1 MLKRTLTLTLLVL
14 AGAAGAQQDAVP
26 TLVPPT
32 PVIWPTAGAGAAAGE
47 SAVARIGRDGRV
59 RVGILFNAAPFAVLN
74 VRGEVAGMEADI
86 ARSMGELWGVDVDF
100 VQVTR
105 QSALKTL
112 RSGAVDYL
120 AAALVARPDERRDV
134 EFCQSHYRGAQAVLL
149 GQDDPAT
156 SLAQLEGRTLGVVAG
171 ARAEEALTRRQASA
185 GGRFQVRSFYTL
197 DSSVTALLAG
207 EIDALVDSRLTL
219 QDVMVPGRL
228 RVLDE
233 VLEHEHH
240 ALAVRPGDV
249 AMRNLINRS
258 LQYLTETGRMAEIH
272 DANFPGSRLPHGQI
286 PVWQGLGETAPTL
299 PAPEAQPSGST
310 DSLASSVV
318 ARLEQ
323 GQPLRVTGLDPAG
336 PDVGEGERRLAAWRL
351 ALAGELELRLGVTLQ
366 PVAGPGSAQVAGG
379 AADLAVGV
387 AMDWAWADQVDFS
400 APLLL
405 HGERMLVPARSEV
418 ANFRSLRNQVLGVL
432 ASEAGSEARAQA
444 WAASANAEIEIFRV
458 PRDVDVEWHL
468 LIEGDLDAV
477 FADSLRLMA
486 PLRASPDALKLTL
499 RCPGCDAWYS
509 RRWLGLALPVND
521 PEFRRRLEVALQGMW
536 QDGSMAQL
544 LEPLMPAADI
554 ADLLLQSVF

>member
-1 MLKRTLTLTLLVL
+1 MPRRSCWART
-14 AGAAGAQQDAVP
+14 
-26 TLVPPT
+26 
-32 PVIWPTAGAGAAAGE
+32 I
-47 SAVARIGRDGRV
+47 R
-59 RVGILFNAAPFAVLN
+59 
-74 VRGEVAGMEADI
+74 
-86 ARSMGELWGVDVDF
+86 
-100 VQVTR
+100 
-105 QSALKTL
+105 
-112 RSGAVDYL
+112 
-120 AAALVARPDERRDV
+120 RP
-134 EFCQSHYRGAQAVLL
+134 
-149 GQDDPAT
+149 

-185 GGRFQVRSFYTL
+185 GSRFQVRSFHTL
-197 DSSVTALLAG
+197 DTGVAALLAG

-219 QDVMVPGRL
+219 QDALVPGRL

-258 LQYLTETGRMAEIH
+258 LQYLTATGRMAEIH

-299 PAPEAQPSGST
+299 PAPEAETPGST
-310 DSLASSVV
+310 DPVASSVV

-323 GQPLRVTGLDPAG
+323 GQPLRVAGLDPAG
-336 PDVGEGERRLAAWRL
+336 PDAGEGERRLAAWRL

-366 PVAGPGSAQVAGG
+366 PVAGPGPALVADA

-387 AMDWAWADQVDFS
+387 APDWAWAERVDFS

-405 HGERMLVPARSEV
+405 HGERMLVPARSDV

-444 WAASANAEIEIFRV
+444 WAASANAEIEIFQV
-458 PRDVDVEWHL
+458 PRDVDIEWHL

-477 FADSLRLMA
+477 YADSLRLMA
-486 PLRASPDALKLTL
+486 PLRARPDMLKLTS
-499 RCPGCDAWYS
+499 RCPGCDPWYT
-509 RRWLGLALPVND
+509 RRWLGLALPAND

-536 QDGSMAQL
+536 QDGTMAQL